1 MLKTRAAFYFKHKY
15 IYTENCV
22 VEKTIRLSGEQFDL
36 FSANLLKDYDFIR
49 DNKSLM
55 KFGENDTFHCL
66 LITGEG
72 RGGGILVHSDGR
84 DYARHVAFVN
94 DVQALEAAQSPALK
108 RLNESLSAFADH
120 LAKVYLAMLKYDD
133 RAALY
138 LSGQA
143 SDFDVDIS
151 YSGTLRE
158 AIIEMVGERLD
169 GHNLD
174 LEYDNCD
181 LIVTR
186 APAMAG
192 PEQPAAPDME
202 LKM

>member
-36 FSANLLKDYDFIR
+36 FSANLLKDYDFIK
-49 DNKSLM
+49 DNKALM
-55 KFGENDTFHCL
+55 RFGENDTFHCL
-66 LITGEG
+66 LVTGEG

-84 DYARHVAFVN
+84 DYARHVAFIN
-94 DVQALEAAQSPALK
+94 DVQALEAAQSPSLK
-108 RLNESLSAFADH
+108 QLNGTLSAFADY
-120 LAKVYLAMLKYDD
+120 LAKEYLTLLKYDD

-143 SDFDVDIS
+143 SDFDIDVS

-174 LEYDNCD
+174 MEYDNCD

-192 PEQPAAPDME
+192 PEQAPTSVPE